1 MRTIHRIALLAMMW
15 VWIIPTANAQE
26 NLLKNGDFEGEWIGS
41 DFERKPKGW
50 KVYKAIGNFQN
61 EKRDGG
67 SGSKIFMA
75 YLDNGGSISPIDE
88 TVESWRIGA
97 LPVEKGA
104 TYKLT
109 VWHKC
114 TNENLK
120 FNVIFNF
127 YQRTEDDDDW
137 KGDKEY
143 SFTTK
148 KTNG

>member
-1 MRTIHRIALLAMMW
+1 M
-15 VWIIPTANAQE
+15 
-26 NLLKNGDFEGEWIGS
+26 
-41 DFERKPKGW
+41 
-50 KVYKAIGNFQN
+50 
-61 EKRDGG
+61 
-67 SGSKIFMA
+67 
-75 YLDNGGSISPIDE
+75 
-88 TVESWRIGA
+88 
-97 LPVEKGA
+97 PVEKGA

-148 KTNG
+148 KDKWVKFEQEVKIPEDKNIDVAGMSIIFPFKQNGKIYLDDISLTKSEGGSSTPETQKLEKPELNSTECFQQEITVS